1 MGIILLVVLILSGY
15 GVSMAIHTN
24 TLVHWWIPL
33 LLSLFVAL
41 ATGRFAV
48 RLWSWVFSSGPRWLN
63 YALHAVVVT
72 ALLMGLF
79 YAGNYFLRGDSAPDM
94 RSATVTSVYSE
105 KHYKTRRVGR
115 RYHQSDPYWVD
126 KMDYAFS
133 DGLTKS
139 LPLTRQRRRALHVG
153 DTLLI
158 PVRPGFF
165 GVDVIETASIVYPA
179 ASTSS
184 AGKRNRRLPQ
194 GR

>member
-33 LLSLFVAL
+33 LLSLLVAL

-63 YALHAVVVT
+63 YGLHAVVVT

-79 YAGNYFLRGDSAPDM
+79 YSGNYFLRGDSEPDM
-94 RSATVTSVYSE
+94 RSATVTSIYRE

-115 RYHQSDPYWVD
+115 TYRQTDPYWVD
-126 KMDYAFS
+126 KMDYTFT
-133 DGLTKS
+133 DGFIKS

-165 GVDVIETASIVYPA
+165 GVDVIETSSIRYP